1 MASVYRLK
9 TEKGRVERAALYC
22 LDDVSRRAL
31 NDYLGEIERDI
42 LKYRQTSEL
51 LARCQR
57 SHAPA

>member
-31 NDYLGEIERDI
+31 NDYLGEIEREI
-42 LKYRQTSEL
+42 IKYRQTSEL
-51 LARCQR
+51 VARCQWA
-57 SHAPA
+57 HTVA